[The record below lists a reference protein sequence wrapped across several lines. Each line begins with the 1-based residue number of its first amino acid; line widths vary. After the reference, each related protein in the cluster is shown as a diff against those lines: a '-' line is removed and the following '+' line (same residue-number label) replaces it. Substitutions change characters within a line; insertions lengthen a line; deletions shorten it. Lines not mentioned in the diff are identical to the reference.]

1 MDEQLEI
8 KHSRIVQLVILI
20 PVLGL
25 MSIMVW
31 AFYFKVD
38 PLMKDDTGIIV
49 CAIIGIL
56 GSIVLYFNLKML
68 IQNPAIITINKDGFE
83 YNPGGVSSGWIQW
96 SNVEEI
102 KYVDVK
108 TERRNSQG
116 VNLETAL
123 AVKLKD
129 NTIYLNQYNIVI
141 KGLMKINQG
150 MYDAD
155 ILFSLSSF
163 GKRCDDVV
171 ALMDKNWASSKKRSH

>member
-8 KHSRIVQLVILI
+8 KHSRLIHLVILI
-20 PVLGL
+20 PVLAL
-25 MSIMVW
+25 MSITIW
-31 AFYFKVD
+31 AFYFKED

-49 CAIIGIL
+49 CAIIGII

-83 YNPGGVSSGWIQW
+83 YNPSGVSSGWIQW

-123 AVKLKD
+123 AVKLQD
-129 NTIYLNQYNIVI
+129 NSIYLNQYNIVI

-163 GKRCDDVV
+163 GKKCDDVV
-171 ALMDKNWASSKKRSH
+171 ALMNKNWASSKRKIH